1 MQKHNK
7 KSPTKVAFIAALIIL
22 VGGFF
27 LLYDYIES
35 KKILAYDYI
44 SNYYYNGKD
53 LIEIE
58 SLYEIKEEDD
68 IKEIKE
74 EEDEGPVTDEYIGYL
89 TIPKINLTKGFV
101 DKRSSENDVEKNI
114 LIINGSN
121 YPDVENGNFIL
132 AGHSGTGWK
141 AFFNELYQ
149 LNIND
154 EAYVTYKGKKYVY
167 NLVNIYTQPKVGKV
181 AIYRNYDVRTLTLIT
196 CTNNDQTTQTIYILE
211 LTSIEE

>member
-35 KKILAYDYI
+35 KKVLAYDYI
-44 SNYYYNGKD
+44 SHYYYNGKE

-58 SLYEIKEEDD
+58 KLYEIKEE
-68 IKEIKE
+68 ENTREEVKE
-74 EEDEGPVTDEYIGYL
+74 EEEGPVTDEYIGYL
-89 TIPKINLTKGFV
+89 IIPKINLTKGFV
-101 DKRSSENDVEKNI
+101 DRRSSENDVEKNI
-114 LIINGSN
+114 LVIEGSN
-121 YPDVENGNFIL
+121 YPDVERGNFIL

-149 LNIND
+149 LQTGD
-154 EAYVTYKGKKYVY
+154 EAYVTYKGKKYIY
-167 NLVNIYTQPKVGKV
+167 NLVNIYKQPKTGKV

-196 CTNNDQTTQTIYILE
+196 CTNYDSTTQTIYILE

>member
-7 KSPTKVAFIAALIIL
+7 IKSPTKVAFIAALIIL

-35 KKILAYDYI
+35 KKVLAYDYI
-44 SNYYYNGKD
+44 SHYYYNGKE

-58 SLYEIKEEDD
+58 KLYEINEEEN
-68 IKEIKE
+68 IREIEKE
-74 EEDEGPVTDEYIGYL
+74 EEEGPVTDEYIGYL
-89 TIPKINLTKGFV
+89 IIPKINLTKGFV

-114 LIINGSN
+114 LVIDGSN

-132 AGHSGTGWK
+132 AGHSGYGWK

-149 LNIND
+149 LQLGD
-154 EAYVTYKGKKYVY
+154 TAYVTYKNKKYIY
-167 NLVNIYTQPKVGKV
+167 NLVNIYKQPKTGTV
-181 AIYRNYDVRTLTLIT
+181 AIYRNYDV
-196 CTNNDQTTQTIYILE
+196 
-211 LTSIEE
+211 